1 MITIQTKNYT
11 DDELEMVLSLFLRAC
26 SEVDRSNMRTL
37 HDDLYRT
44 TDYLMEAIV
53 DRDRAKYGSNFTND
67 I

>member
-11 DDELEMVLSLFLRAC
+11 DDELEMVLSLFLRIC
-26 SEVDRSNMRTL
+26 SEVDRANMRTL

-53 DRDRAKYGSNFTND
+53 DRDRAKYGSGFTTD
-67 I
+67 A